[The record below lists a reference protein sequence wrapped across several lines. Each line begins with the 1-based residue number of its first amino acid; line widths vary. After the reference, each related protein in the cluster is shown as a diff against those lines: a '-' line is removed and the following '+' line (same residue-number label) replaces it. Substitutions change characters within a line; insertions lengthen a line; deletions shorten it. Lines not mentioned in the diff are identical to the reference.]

1 LTPIPLAPLA
11 GAPKGP
17 PPFPIEPSEPPPK
30 LPAKS
35 AKKADPTLVEPVV
48 KKPRPLSSDE
58 RDDLPPAKPVTWKT
72 FLLIASLLVVVPA
85 LAIAGSRL
93 LAARDDTSSFESTLE
108 AANEAMERRDWD
120 APEGKNVKTL
130 TDKLLAESPGDRRVL
145 SLRAT
150 AAERI
155 VNDGLTKKF
164 GGDTAEALRLFKLAL
179 ELSPDLE
186 SARSLIR
193 ELEGTP
199 AATATAT
206 SSEPLSRSPPAA
218 SAPATAKASATA
230 KAPTTGKPGS
240 TSTVAPQPSAT
251 NNGDLVLPLPDLSP
265 PPPSTGSSGPWL

>member
-1 LTPIPLAPLA
+1 LAPLA

-130 TDKLLAESPGDRRVL
+130 TDKLLAESPRR
-145 SLRAT
+145 SSRAQP
-150 AAERI
+150 A
-155 VNDGLTKKF
+155 GH
-164 GGDTAEALRLFKLAL
+164 GGRAHRQRRADEEIRRRHGRGPAPLQARARAL
-179 ELSPDLE
+179 
-186 SARSLIR
+186 ARSR
-193 ELEGTP
+193 VR
-199 AATATAT
+199 
-206 SSEPLSRSPPAA
+206 PLSHP
-218 SAPATAKASATA
+218 
-230 KAPTTGKPGS
+230 
-240 TSTVAPQPSAT
+240 
-251 NNGDLVLPLPDLSP
+251 
-265 PPPSTGSSGPWL
+265 